1 MRSNQLC
8 LFFLGVSTAGVA
20 AFVSKP
26 SQKGLFYLFN
36 VFVSCNQHCASSL
49 FFSCCVSKTIL
60 LQYVLSIIPSSS
72 WLKWGACGGWKY
84 TVERFI
90 TITIIP
96 EGQDAELMGMYL
108 FAGQILS
115 WLPPLVFTVMNEAG
129 VSIRISMIS
138 LLLFW
143 LVAII
148 CLQCMGYCDN
158 AVSATQESQPTAVT
172 ELESEEQDTSDKS
185 EKFEAEVS

>member
-1 MRSNQLC
+1 VRSNQLC

-26 SQKGLFYLFN
+26 GQKGLFYLFN
-36 VFVSCNQHCASSL
+36 VFVSCNQRCASSL
-49 FFSCCVSKTIL
+49 FFSCCLKNRS
-60 LQYVLSIIPSSS
+60 YRNLSCLSFFRP

-148 CLQCMGYCDN
+148 CLQCMRCCDN
-158 AVSATQESQPTAVT
+158 AVSATQESQPAAVT